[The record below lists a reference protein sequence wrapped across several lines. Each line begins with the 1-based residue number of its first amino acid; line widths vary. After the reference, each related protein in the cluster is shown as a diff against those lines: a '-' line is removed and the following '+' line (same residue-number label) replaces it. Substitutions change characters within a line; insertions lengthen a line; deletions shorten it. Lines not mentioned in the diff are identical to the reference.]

1 MSMNDAE
8 CRTQARKLGGSLGA
22 AIFAALWLLGETGIG
37 AALVAGVISALI
49 LARTA
54 CYVMGCLPEKVA
66 MSAGEAAAL
75 RHPAPAAPVAA
86 TPVAAAAPVAPAAK
100 PAVMATAVAAP
111 APVAVVA
118 SAPAKSAVP
127 PASAPAPAGGRR
139 GKGPK
144 R

>member
-54 CYVMGCLPEKVA
+54 CYVMGCLPENVA
-66 MSAGEAAAL
+66 MSAAEAAAL
-75 RHPAPAAPVAA
+75 RHPAPAA
-86 TPVAAAAPVAPAAK
+86 PVAAAAPVAPAAK

>member
-37 AALVAGVISALI
+37 AAFVAGVISALI

-66 MSAGEAAAL
+66 MSAAEAAAL
-75 RHPAPAAPVAA
+75 RRPAPATPVAAPAVAA
-86 TPVAAAAPVAPAAK
+86 TPVAAPVAK
-100 PAVMATAVAAP
+100 PAVMA
-111 APVAVVA
+111 
-118 SAPAKSAVP
+118 
-127 PASAPAPAGGRR
+127 APAPAPMPALAPVAAPVAAVKPATPAPAPAAGRR